1 MHINNLDDIVTKYK
15 NTCYSTIKMK
25 PVDLTSS
32 TCIDFD
38 KEDNK
43 EDPKF
48 KVGHHV
54 VNHKIIFAK
63 LYVRKFLVIAKV
75 IKTLSRT
82 YTISDLKSE
91 EIVGTFYKKEK
102 NEKELRVEKITE

>member
-1 MHINNLDDIVTKYK
+1 
-15 NTCYSTIKMK
+15 MK

-75 IKTLSRT
+75 IKTLRGH
-82 YTISDLKSE
+82 ILLVILKA
-91 EIVGTFYKKEK
+91 KKLLERFTK
-102 NEKELRVEKITE
+102 KKKKK